1 MASIETVLAKMRD
14 CDRLIVSDLATRI
27 GEQTNGDQDEIFKVS
42 EDILGWM
49 IELHQASGSNFL

>member
-1 MASIETVLAKMRD
+1 MASIESVLAKMRD

-49 IELHQASGSNFL
+49 IELHQASGRGIL